1 MDDRYPTENETGSG
15 MTAGQWFVLALLVLL
30 NGAVLVLLVLALTG
44 RLTL

>member
-1 MDDRYPTENETGSG
+1 MNVPEDERNG
-15 MTAGQWFVLALLVLL
+15 MSAGQGFVLALLVLL